1 MLFPNKALEVSGK
14 AGVGPL
20 DIVQRKGWAS
30 EAGSVPSKGTSFSHS
45 VSESRLLLTHR
56 GSEEPIFITLDS
68 WAIPRAAQAT
78 LPPTPSANLVAEDAG
93 VTLRPSEVRA
103 GARTHPSYSVSLST
117 FKFLQ
122 TLTLLL
128 ER

>member
-1 MLFPNKALEVSGK
+1 MLFSNKALEVSGK

-20 DIVQRKGWAS
+20 DIVQREGWAS
-30 EAGSVPSKGTSFSHS
+30 EAGSVPSKGTSSSHS

-56 GSEEPIFITLDS
+56 GSEEPVFITLDS
-68 WAIPRAAQAT
+68 WAIPAAPRP

-103 GARTHPSYSVSLST
+103 GARTDPSYSVS
-117 FKFLQ
+117 
-122 TLTLLL
+122 
-128 ER
+128 

>member
-1 MLFPNKALEVSGK
+1 MLFSNKAPEVSGQ
-14 AGVGPL
+14 ARVGPL

-45 VSESRLLLTHR
+45 VSESSLLLIHR
-56 GSEEPIFITLDS
+56 GSEELVFITLDT
-68 WAIPRAAQAT
+68 WAISRAAQAT

-93 VTLRPSEVRA
+93 VTLRPLEVRE
-103 GARTHPSYSVSLST
+103 GTRTSYSVSLST

-128 ER
+128 GR

>member
-1 MLFPNKALEVSGK
+1 M
-14 AGVGPL
+14 GPL

-45 VSESRLLLTHR
+45 VSESSLLLIHR
-56 GSEEPIFITLDS
+56 GSEEPVFITLDT

-93 VTLRPSEVRA
+93 VTLRPLEVRE
-103 GARTHPSYSVSLST
+103 GTRTSYSVSLST

-128 ER
+128 GR